1 MKIPASNAIQFVQGN
16 GAPLIHKRILPN
28 DPCPCGSKLKVKH
41 CCGVNI
47 ADKGYYYSKLTD
59 AQLEEVKK
67 KREAEQKAAEMKQKE
82 AELEQK

>member
-1 MKIPASNAIQFVQGN
+1 MKIPASNAIQFVRGN
-16 GAPLIHKRILPN
+16 GAPLTHKRILPN
-28 DPCPCGSKLKVKH
+28 DPCPCKSGKKVKY
-41 CCGVNI
+41 CCGVAV

-59 AQLEEVKK
+59 EQLAEVKL

>member
-1 MKIPASNAIQFVQGN
+1 MKIPASNAIQLVQGN

-41 CCGVNI
+41 CCGVNV

-59 AQLEEVKK
+59 EQLAAIKA
-67 KREAEQKAAEMKQKE
+67 RQEAERKAAETVEK
-82 AELEQK
+82 

>member
-1 MKIPASNAIQFVQGN
+1 MKIPASNAIQLVQGN

-28 DPCPCGSKLKVKH
+28 DPCPCKSGKKVKH
-41 CCGVNI
+41 CCGVNG